1 MAYSDV
7 LGGFNAKAARVG
19 VTGAVRRTRLGA
31 KTPVLGP
38 SYSYEE
44 PADEWTNLGYL
55 SPDGVEIAFDEDTT
69 EYIPWQELSAIRQDI
84 TKSAKT
90 IKLTLWQFNR
100 GNAELFFGLAG
111 GSVKVDEKTGNWS
124 FYESA
129 VPTFERGMFSLD
141 VVDGDAAMRLVA
153 FEAQVTSRDSVVLKR
168 DEMIGLTVT
177 LTLYPANSDDYDGV
191 VAGKTAFWQ
200 FSKSWGGEADSS
212 TSDGSSPLTVSTV
225 SLPSATVGT
234 AYTANLT
241 ADGGKAPYAWSV
253 TSGDLPA
260 GLALASDGTLSGTP
274 TAEGEATVTVKVTD
288 AGALVASKSLTLTV
302 NAGEGAGE

>member
-7 LGGFNAKAARVG
+7 LSGFNAKSARVG
-19 VTGAVRRTRLGA
+19 VTGAIRRAKLGTA
-31 KTPVLGP
+31 TPILGP
-38 SYSYEE
+38 NFSY
-44 PADEWTNLGYL
+44 DDDDWTNLGYL

-90 IKLTLWQFNR
+90 IKVTLWQFNR

-111 GSVKVDEKTGNWS
+111 GSVMLDEATGNWS

-177 LTLYPANSDDYDGV
+177 LTLYPANSDDYAEP
-191 VAGKTAFWQ
+191 VAGKTSFWQ
-200 FSKSWGGEADSS
+200 FSKSWGGEVTSS
-212 TSDGSSPLTVSTV
+212 TTDGSTPLTISTV
-225 SLPSATVGT
+225 SLPDATVDD

-241 ADGGKAPYAWSV
+241 ADGGTAPYAWEI
-253 TSGDLPA
+253 TTGDLPA

-274 TAEGEATVTVKVTD
+274 TAEGDATVTVKVTD
-288 AGALVASKSLTLTV
+288 AKALVASKSLTLTV
-302 NAGEGAGE
+302 DPQ